1 MELSYTYLRTKEVVN
16 VTDGRKLGR
25 VSDVVFCYPENKVI
39 GIVAPG
45 GKSFSFRRNE
55 QFIEMKNIVR
65 IGDDV
70 VLVNVGAIPKPG
82 KQRGK
87 CLPEPNCPPPC
98 PPRGDRRSYEE
109 YE

>member
-1 MELSYTYLRTKEVVN
+1 MELSYSYLRTKEVVN
-16 VTDGRKLGR
+16 VVDGRKLGK
-25 VSDVVFCYPENKVI
+25 VTDIVFCYPENRVI

-45 GKSFSFRRNE
+45 GKGFFLRRNE

-70 VLVNVGAIPKPG
+70 VLVNIGILPKQSKG
-82 KQRGK
+82 RGK
-87 CLPEPNCPPPC
+87 TQLGEPDPFPKD
-98 PPRGDRRSYEE
+98 GDRRSFEE